1 MPRRKAKRSRRR
13 KTFSILNGLEA
24 LAYASILSEGVTGG
38 SLAAF
43 ITGAGDLGTK
53 TLTTS
58 DLGIGMR
65 GTQTLATTTVGAGQI
80 SLADIVQ
87 EPSLALQ
94 TMSNNFQANLFPM
107 AFAAF
112 STSVGFS
119 VGRKLLRKPL
129 SNITRNIIHPV
140 LGKGVRM

>member
-1 MPRRKAKRSRRR
+1 MPRRRKKMRRRR

-43 ITGAGDLGTK
+43 IGGAGDLGTSMTSIGIGSRPEQ
-53 TLTTS
+53 TLTIT
-58 DLGIGMR
+58 
-65 GTQTLATTTVGAGQI
+65 GAGQI
-80 SLADIVQ
+80 SLADIVK
-87 EPSLALQ
+87 EPGMAIDQ
-94 TMSNNFQANLFPM
+94 MGMNFQNNLLPM

-112 STSVGFS
+112 TTSVGFS

-129 SNITRNIIHPV
+129 SSVTRNIIHPV

>member
-1 MPRRKAKRSRRR
+1 MPRRRKKGRRRR

-38 SLAAF
+38 NLAQL
-43 ITGAGDLGTK
+43 IGGPGDLGW
-53 TLTTS
+53 TS
-58 DLGIGMR
+58 TNSSMELGGR
-65 GTQTLATTTVGAGQI
+65 GSQMLSQTGAGQI
-80 SLADIVQ
+80 SLADIVK
-87 EPSLALQ
+87 EPGQAIEVMGS
-94 TMSNNFQANLFPM
+94 NFQANLLPM

-112 STSVGFS
+112 TTSVGFS

-129 SNITRNIIHPV
+129 SSVTRNIIHPV

>member
-1 MPRRKAKRSRRR
+1 MPRRKKKRSRRR

-24 LAYASILSEGVTGG
+24 LAYASILSEGATGG

-53 TLTTS
+53 TVTATDS
-58 DLGIGMR
+58 WH
-65 GTQTLATTTVGAGQI
+65 GTQTLSTMTVGAGQI

>member
-1 MPRRKAKRSRRR
+1 MPRRKAKRRSRR

-24 LAYASILSEGVTGG
+24 LAYASIMSEGVTGG

-43 ITGAGDLGTK
+43 ITGKGDLGTQSI
-53 TLTTS
+53 TTGDS
-58 DLGIGMR
+58 WH
-65 GTQTLATTTVGAGQI
+65 GTQTLSTMTVGAGQI

-94 TMSNNFQANLFPM
+94 TMSSNFQANLFPM

-112 STSVGFS
+112 TTSVGFN